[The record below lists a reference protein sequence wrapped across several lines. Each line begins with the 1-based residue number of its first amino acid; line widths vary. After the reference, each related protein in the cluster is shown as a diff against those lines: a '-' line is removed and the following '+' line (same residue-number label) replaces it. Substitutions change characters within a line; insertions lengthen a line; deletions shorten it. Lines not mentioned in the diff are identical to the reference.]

1 MNGRT
6 NVTMLENIMDLD
18 DLENSYG
25 NTSGMNGLT
34 QDQSRMSSKHIR
46 NHTRESHNGSDRINR
61 NQYETY
67 KYGNGN
73 SNQGQIYVEEP
84 VVHQKEYYDPTPIPV
99 QLNCIDVCNHISGCP
114 LCSKFYHN
122 DNTLLIIIIV
132 VLLILVVILTRKVL
146 NL

>member
-1 MNGRT
+1 MPRP
-6 NVTMLENIMDLD
+6 NVTMIEDLPDLNDIENGSMS
-18 DLENSYG
+18 N
-25 NTSGMNGLT
+25 LT
-34 QDQSRMSSKHIR
+34 PDQSRMTSKHIR
-46 NHTRESHNGSDRINR
+46 NHTRESYNNVDRPTR

-67 KYGNGN
+67 QYGGN
-73 SNQGQIYVEEP
+73 QAQIYMDETP
-84 VVHQKEYYDPTPIPV
+84 VVHQKEYYEPTPVPV
-99 QLNCIDVCNHISGCP
+99 QLNCLDVCNHIAGCP